1 MSKTW
6 NYGEGG
12 KNIIITPPTQRLRI
26 TGHRLSSVL
35 GLNEY
40 QSPFGAFCEITK
52 LVKLPFEDTKYTL
65 AGKAIEPKLIEY
77 MSTKLPNI
85 KSIED
90 YYGNIFEEYRWNNFK
105 DESKVFGG
113 VIDAVSTLNDGKTI
127 TAIVECKTSSHPE
140 RWANGAIPTDYA
152 LQGALYCY
160 LKGIDRIIFVCS
172 FLTDID
178 YANPENFKVT
188 EDNTI
193 ITIKKLEDMVF
204 NVNGEYLN
212 IEGCMKYAE
221 EWWNTYVETGVS
233 PEFDEVKDKEYLD
246 IIRATDATK
255 DNELDDVC
263 DQAFALYK
271 EIEELKVTSGLT
283 AKEKQ
288 LKQLEESIKNKMIE
302 LDTPT
307 CGNYKLSKTSKAK
320 FNEKKFAEEQTSI
333 YEQYLEE
340 TTSYTL
346 RKGKGE

>member
-1 MSKTW
+1 MA
-6 NYGEGG
+6 
-12 KNIIITPPTQRLRI
+12 
-26 TGHRLSSVL
+26 GHRFSSVL
-35 GLNEY
+35 GLNKY
-40 QSPFGAFCEITK
+40 QSPFAAWSEIVK
-52 LVKLPFEDTKYTL
+52 LAKLPFVDNKFTI
-65 AGKAIEPKLIEY
+65 AGKTLEPKIIEY
-77 MSTKLPNI
+77 ISTKLPNVM
-85 KSIED
+85 SMED
-90 YYGNIFEEYRWNNFK
+90 YYGNIVEEYRYNNFK
-105 DESKVFGG
+105 NDSDRFGG
-113 VIDAVSTLNDGKTI
+113 VFDAVCTLNDKTTI
-127 TAIVECKTSSHPE
+127 SAIIECKTSQSPQN
-140 RWANGAIPTDYA
+140 WANGNVPVEY
-152 LQGALYCY
+152 LCQGALYSY
-160 LKGIDRIIFVCS
+160 LKGLKEVIFVCT
-172 FLTDID
+172 FLKENQ
-178 YANPENFKVT
+178 YAHPEEVDVN
-188 EDNTI
+188 ENNTI
-193 ITIKKLEDMVF
+193 IVIKKLDDMLFEVD
-204 NVNGEYLN
+204 GEYLN
-212 IEGCMKYAE
+212 IEGCIQKASK
-221 EWWNTYVETGVS
+221 WWDDYVLTGVS

>member
-1 MSKTW
+1 MTKEW
-6 NYGEGG
+6 NYNED
-12 KNIIITPPTQRLRI
+12 KKRIVIEPPKQHKKI
-26 TGHRLSSVL
+26 TGHRLSGVL
-35 GLNEY
+35 GLDPWTT
-40 QSPFGAFCEITK
+40 PFQMWCEITK
-52 LVKLPFEDTKYTL
+52 LVTPPFEENKYL
-65 AGKAIEPKLIEY
+65 AAGRAIEPKLIDY
-77 MSTKLPNI
+77 MRTKLPNV
-85 KSIED
+85 KSIEE
-90 YYGNIFEEYRWNNFK
+90 YYGNIFDEYRYDNFK
-105 DESKVFGG
+105 GESKIMGG
-113 VIDAVSTLNDGKTI
+113 VIDAVSTLNDNQTI
-127 TAIVECKTSSHPE
+127 TAIIECKTSSKPFEWRDGH
-140 RWANGAIPTDYA
+140 IPTPYA
-152 LQGALYCY
+152 IQGALYCY
-160 LKGIDRIIFVCS
+160 LKGIDRIIFVCA
-172 FLTDID
+172 FLNDLD
-178 YANPENFKVT
+178 YGHPESFKVT

-204 NVNGEYLN
+204 EVNGEYLN